1 MSNNK
6 WVRVVLSTSLLAI
19 GVFYALMLWF
29 HTYTGDDLMY
39 RANWLNDYDNN
50 LLNYPLFFVRH
61 WLHLNGRIGD
71 KINPFMLAMMPKL
84 MFAVINGVVT
94 LLMYWQIIKCS
105 EISRKAGFVGR
116 ISLICS
122 IMFGLTWWDYMVV
135 YVCNLNYIWAAA
147 FALTTLWMI
156 LAARDC
162 SNKVS
167 LFCLCLFAAM
177 AGGMHE
183 ACGVPLACGLL
194 VWLYLTKRELRLNRS
209 KRFVLVS
216 FFVGAAF
223 SMSSPTSWQ
232 RFGVT
237 VLSDNV
243 PADIVVMRSAYF
255 TLAML
260 AWLVVGMMIKPMRDN
275 FKQLIRTPWVI
286 FVVAAVASLPFCA
299 VSGIIGRTGWF
310 SQIFAVIAVF
320 YYYNATGLRVNRRL
334 AAVLS
339 VVLIMLIASHCA
351 VALRQQY
358 IMGRELATMI
368 ELYRQSPDGVVY
380 MDYTPDSAQHPWA
393 LRKARGVHDP
403 EESYYIE
410 TISHY
415 YGSPQRPL
423 VIVPK
428 ALECIPA
435 SEIEGTI
442 SVGNCLISDA
452 YTGER
457 DGYVVVPFTKDGRQL
472 YLYRPHEID
481 PDSPAFIPFR

>member
-6 WVRVVLSTSLLAI
+6 WLRIVLPTLLCAI

-29 HTYTGDDLMY
+29 HTYTGDDLVY
-39 RANWLNDYDNN
+39 TLGWHTYYEDITGF
-50 LLNYPLFFVRH
+50 PLHVFRH
-61 WLHLNGRIGD
+61 WRGSNGRLANIL
-71 KINPFMLAMMPKL
+71 NPLWLVVTPKW
-84 MFAVINGVVT
+84 MFAALSAVAMWGVVRGMIWCSRFT
-94 LLMYWQIIKCS
+94 LRVALAPILMVAIVV
-105 EISRKAGFVGR
+105 F
-116 ISLICS
+116 L
-122 IMFGLTWWDYMVV
+122 FTWWDVMVV
-135 YVCNLNYIWAAA
+135 YVCALNYVWSVA
-147 FALTTLWMI
+147 FVMLFFRIMQWVANRRINNVTLV
-156 LAARDC
+156 C
-162 SNKVS
+162 
-167 LFCLCLFAAM
+167 FCVFAIV

-183 ACGVPLACGLL
+183 ALGVPVLCGIIVYMYIARRSIKVCVAQRWIL
-194 VWLYLTKRELRLNRS
+194 VAFAIGVA
-209 KRFVLVS
+209 FV
-216 FFVGAAF
+216 FF
-223 SMSSPTSWQ
+223 SPGIWC
-232 RFGVT
+232 RFGSG

-243 PADIVVMRSAYF
+243 PADIVVMRSAYL

-334 AAVLS
+334 AAGLS
-339 VVLIMLIASHCA
+339 VVLVVLIASHCA

-410 TISHY
+410 TISRY
-415 YGSPQRPL
+415 YGSSERPL
-423 VIVPK
+423 VVVPK
-428 ALECIPA
+428 ALESIPA
-435 SEIEGTI
+435 YEIEGTI
-442 SVGNCLISDA
+442 SVGNCLVTDA
-452 YTGER
+452 YAGER

-481 PDSPAFIPFR
+481 PDSPTFIPFR